1 MCHGGPLLEASRDFV
16 ELQHAFWSDF
26 FSELVRGRMMM
37 MMMMMMMTM
46 MDIVSVF
53 LRALQRIFPRRLQT
67 LELVLRRRIFPEPF
81 FSRSSLRRVSSC
93 VDAAS
98 FANVASLSFSC

>member
-1 MCHGGPLLEASRDFV
+1 MCHGGPLLEASPDFV
-16 ELQHAFWSDF
+16 ELQHAFWSDL
-26 FSELVRGRMMM
+26 FSELVRGR
-37 MMMMMMMTM
+37 MMMTM

-67 LELVLRRRIFPEPF
+67 LELVLRRRIFSEPF

-98 FANVASLSFSC
+98 FGNVASLCFSC